1 MSDLY
6 YRGSSTYEVAVQ
18 NRLKSLERAGA
29 ETNYAVRAM
38 GAEISGAVRENTY
51 ALVASQALLAK
62 TFAQGFDS
70 MNNTISLGFSNME
83 SKLDEVADRICSKL
97 DEIHDIVNN
106 PLLTASRELYR
117 RALTNYDKGFYEEAL
132 EDCKAA
138 VEKNKTDAI
147 SWDLLG
153 QIYLYGAGKF
163 SNVIDLDKAEESLSN
178 AAKYVDPDIGK
189 SDEAN
194 ELASEIYYNLGYVR
208 LVKSNDLLVQNKAEE
223 SNSKLLEAE
232 SASGKAYQI
241 SKDNLLAAY
250 EQAKELHFLGKDDE
264 SVELLGKIIW
274 NDCDY
279 ALRASCDKNFESL
292 WDKIDDLIKRLTGE
306 MEMQVNH
313 KILRFMPTMQKLKKL
328 GSKSED
334 PCVTDFKKDFNR
346 LKSSVGKDYFSVYHA
361 LNNTAY
367 FVESSYKR
375 LCENV
380 SSLSSELGFFVD
392 SVNQQISYG
401 CSAEVNF
408 NAKLSGNPKT
418 DDGIVIEYHE
428 KYKKDYI
435 VIVNHLN
442 GNSERIGVNITYD
455 EDRMFNILHC
465 FKDNLASLKGVY
477 IKGSYDDCYLVPL
490 MPLIQLLNQRAECF
504 PEESQGLHESL
515 NALQETIDGIVGAQK
530 KHKEEFDK
538 NNKDFFRFSLICLA
552 IEAVL
557 VFLLRG
563 KSWDDSIGRHLLLG
577 IIAIAGACGGLCG
590 TKRLDAL
597 PCGIAAVV
605 FFILNHRAVAVI
617 NAIGSILMFF
627 SVKEKK

>member
-1 MSDLY
+1 MSDVY

-264 SVELLGKIIW
+264 ALKILKKIILEDQ
-274 NDCDY
+274 NF
-279 ALRASCDKNFESL
+279 ALRASCDRNFETL
-292 WDKIDDLIKRLTGE
+292 WGKIDELIERMKEEVEEELKQTIQDFEPTVEKLSKLEEKKYKKQISEIQQSFSKAKNGLGKEYFTVRNALETDFSDARIEYTILGTELSLEALDLAKFVSRVANGINSNENARIEWFEIPFTDNEINPPGVYAGVYNGTDGWAIIVSYYTRENENLEHENCYLSNGYVYDSDRPRISPCIYDSECPWVIPYIKENLSVLGLRVLSDEKKPKIHLMRLIHLIEQREECWPNEILHSSLEEFHKALDALKEKRGSRKIGGGSINGPNIYLYVLLPAVAGFIFGMAGGDSGE
-306 MEMQVNH
+306 
-313 KILRFMPTMQKLKKL
+313 KL
-328 GSKSED
+328 GS
-334 PCVTDFKKDFNR
+334 
-346 LKSSVGKDYFSVYHA
+346 
-361 LNNTAY
+361 
-367 FVESSYKR
+367 
-375 LCENV
+375 
-380 SSLSSELGFFVD
+380 
-392 SVNQQISYG
+392 
-401 CSAEVNF
+401 
-408 NAKLSGNPKT
+408 
-418 DDGIVIEYHE
+418 
-428 KYKKDYI
+428 
-435 VIVNHLN
+435 
-442 GNSERIGVNITYD
+442 
-455 EDRMFNILHC
+455 
-465 FKDNLASLKGVY
+465 
-477 IKGSYDDCYLVPL
+477 
-490 MPLIQLLNQRAECF
+490 
-504 PEESQGLHESL
+504 
-515 NALQETIDGIVGAQK
+515 
-530 KHKEEFDK
+530 
-538 NNKDFFRFSLICLA
+538 
-552 IEAVL
+552 
-557 VFLLRG
+557 
-563 KSWDDSIGRHLLLG
+563 
-577 IIAIAGACGGLCG
+577 
-590 TKRLDAL
+590 
-597 PCGIAAVV
+597 AVV
-605 FFILNHRAVAVI
+605 WTLILGG
-617 NAIGSILMFF
+617 IGLWRYN
-627 SVKEKK
+627 KKKKKMEE

>member
-1 MSDLY
+1 MSDVY

-18 NRLKSLERAGA
+18 DRLKSLERAGA
-29 ETNYAVRAM
+29 ETNYAIRAM

-70 MNNTISLGFSNME
+70 VNNTISLGFSSME

-232 SASGKAYQI
+232 SASGKAYELS
-241 SKDNLLAAY
+241 SKNLLAAY

-274 NDCDY
+274 NDRDY

-292 WDKIDDLIKRLTGE
+292 WDKIDELIEHLKADLEEELKQTLENFE
-306 MEMQVNH
+306 MTVEKLE
-313 KILRFMPTMQKLKKL
+313 KITDISYLELIDDLKKNI
-328 GSKSED
+328 
-334 PCVTDFKKDFNR
+334 KKVKLSIGGDLFTI
-346 LKSSVGKDYFSVYHA
+346 DDA
-361 LNNTAY
+361 LNNGLY
-367 FVESSYKR
+367 CVESSYKA
-375 LCENV
+375 LSDKIYSENKELQ
-380 SSLSSELGFFVD
+380 SLVDWIYQKIRCSYQEDGVASCSEFD
-392 SVNQQISYG
+392 
-401 CSAEVNF
+401 AE
-408 NAKLSGNPKT
+408 LTGNPREDK
-418 DDGIVIEYHE
+418 GIVIEYCEYLNQH
-428 KYKKDYI
+428 YI
-435 VIVNHLN
+435 LMSSHLVSGENEQLCDSIRVREN
-442 GNSERIGVNITYD
+442 GMENISTY
-455 EDRMFNILHC
+455 
-465 FKDNLASLKGVY
+465 FKNNLSSLKGQYVNHF
-477 IKGSYDDCYLVPL
+477 YLIPL
-490 MPLIQLLNQRAECF
+490 MALVHLLDQRVGYF
-504 PEESQGLHESL
+504 PEECQRLHESL
-515 NALQETIDGIVGAQK
+515 NALHELIDEIVSVQAK
-530 KHKEEFDK
+530 RTEEFEKRIVEYDK
-538 NNKDFFRFSLICLA
+538 NNKGLFGGSLKRPNIYLYVLLP
-552 IEAVL
+552 AVAGFIFGM
-557 VFLLRG
+557 VG
-563 KSWDDSIGRHLLLG
+563 GDSGERLG
-577 IIAIAGACGGLCG
+577 S
-590 TKRLDAL
+590 
-597 PCGIAAVV
+597 AVV
-605 FFILNHRAVAVI
+605 WTLILGG
-617 NAIGSILMFF
+617 IGLWRYN
-627 SVKEKK
+627 KKKKKMEE

>member
-1 MSDLY
+1 MSDVY

-264 SVELLGKIIW
+264 ALKILKKIILEDQ
-274 NDCDY
+274 NF
-279 ALRASCDKNFESL
+279 ALRASCDRNFETL
-292 WDKIDDLIKRLTGE
+292 WGKIDELIERMKEEVEEELKQTIQDFE
-306 MEMQVNH
+306 
-313 KILRFMPTMQKLKKL
+313 PT
-328 GSKSED
+328 
-334 PCVTDFKKDFNR
+334 
-346 LKSSVGKDYFSVYHA
+346 
-361 LNNTAY
+361 
-367 FVESSYKR
+367 VE
-375 LCENV
+375 
-380 SSLSSELGFFVD
+380 
-392 SVNQQISYG
+392 
-401 CSAEVNF
+401 
-408 NAKLSGNPKT
+408 KLSKL
-418 DDGIVIEYHE
+418 EE
-428 KYKKDYI
+428 KKYKKQI
-435 VIVNHLN
+435 SEIQQSFSKAKN
-442 GNSERIGVNITYD
+442 GLGKEYFTVR
-455 EDRMFNILHC
+455 
-465 FKDNLASLKGVY
+465 
-477 IKGSYDDCYLVPL
+477 
-490 MPLIQLLNQRAECF
+490 
-504 PEESQGLHESL
+504 
-515 NALQETIDGIVGAQK
+515 NALET
-530 KHKEEFDK
+530 
-538 NNKDFFRFSLICLA
+538 DFSDAR
-552 IEAVL
+552 IEYT
-557 VFLLRG
+557 
-563 KSWDDSIGRHLLLG
+563 ILG
-577 IIAIAGACGGLCG
+577 
-590 TKRLDAL
+590 T
-597 PCGIAAVV
+597 
-605 FFILNHRAVAVI
+605 
-617 NAIGSILMFF
+617 
-627 SVKEKK
+627 